1 MEAGAALYA
10 KEEAAPANAFLAAL
24 AARQQDQCIEVW
36 PDNWRAFV
44 LFSRVQTQWNVS
56 MGGPTGLR
64 YEAIYPLLDREA
76 DTKDEWLELFQDI
89 QVLESAALKQM
100 AENRAET

>member
-24 AARQQDQCIEVW
+24 AARQADKEVHVF
-36 PDNWRAFV
+36 PENWSAFV

-64 YEAIYPLLDREA
+64 YEAIYPLLDRET
-76 DTKDEWLELFQDI
+76 DTKDEWLELFQDV
-89 QVLESAALKQM
+89 QVLEGAALKQM

>member
-1 MEAGAALYA
+1 MAAYYA
-10 KEEAAPANAFLAAL
+10 KEDAPPANAFLAAL
-24 AARQQDQCIEVW
+24 AARDEGKSVEVW
-36 PDNWRAFV
+36 PENWRAFV

-64 YEAIYPLLDREA
+64 YEAIYPLLDRET
-76 DTKDEWLELFQDI
+76 DTKEEWRELFQDI
-89 QVLESAALKQM
+89 QVLEGAALKQM